1 MATKTIK
8 LKGQRITYA
17 GRLRST
23 SFTGAFQ
30 RELRDQGAEFTGTIS
45 DKLTLFVEG
54 SRAGAKKIKAITRGA
69 TIVSEAQFAQLV
81 EEGELT
87 IETRTGID
95 RDLDVDEVLG
105 EVRSLLAMPAQ
116 NASWSALIEIVD
128 RCDEA
133 QLAGLVHYMSPQI
146 EAWGARKL
154 WSTSP
159 ENPIFKAFY
168 PKYWVTGMPHA
179 HLCVAPPL
187 WMLEAL
193 RDEPSERHKLARALN
208 LEGMQLNGGLAMRI
222 LDHPCWTGIRGL
234 NLGIQNT
241 YSKSFWGDLA
251 AHPMAQGI
259 EELWMDVY
267 PVGIFDGERAD
278 TSIFPALKL
287 LRCRFPQ
294 VRYRTDSSPEALNYM
309 REESGWIRE
318 DVLIKEMSY

>member
-1 MATKTIK
+1 MAKKTIK

-23 SFTGAFQ
+23 NFNGAFQ

-54 SRAGAKKIKAITRGA
+54 SRAGAKKIKAMTRGA
-69 TIVSEAQFAQLV
+69 TVVSEAQFAQLV
-81 EEGELT
+81 DEGELT
-87 IETRTGID
+87 IETRTDID

-105 EVRSLLAMPAQ
+105 EVRSILARPAQ
-116 NASWSALIEIVD
+116 NASWSALIELVD

-133 QLAGLVHYMSPQI
+133 QLPKLVHYMSPQLA
-146 EAWGARKL
+146 EWGARKP
-154 WSTSP
+154 WFTSP
-159 ENPIFKAFY
+159 DNPLFKSFY
-168 PKYWVTGMPHA
+168 PKYWVTGMLHA

-208 LEGMQLNGGLAMRI
+208 LEGMQLNSGLAMRI
-222 LDHPCWTGIRGL
+222 LDHSSWTGIRGL
-234 NLGIQNT
+234 NLGIQNKF
-241 YSKSFWGDLA
+241 SKTFWRDLA
-251 AHPMAQGI
+251 AHPISQGI

-267 PVGIFDGERAD
+267 PVGLFDGERAD

-287 LRCRFPQ
+287 LKCRFPQ
-294 VRYRTDSSPEALNYM
+294 IRYRTDSSPEALKYM

-318 DVLIKEMSY
+318 DVLIKPMSH